1 MPFVPITGIAFS
13 LWLMTKLSL
22 TTWVRFGAWLVIGAI
37 VYAGYGYRHSRLGRE
52 SQSQVPNE
60 AGGKDTAV

>member
-22 TTWVRFGAWLVIGAI
+22 TTWIRFGVWLIIGTI
-37 VYAGYGYRHSRLGRE
+37 VYGGYGYGHSRLGRE
-52 SQSQVPNE
+52 SQSQQASGAKGTDSTV
-60 AGGKDTAV
+60 